1 MRTVNKSNIN
11 LKNLN
16 ILKVID
22 LAYWSDNTAKFSLVG
37 TPIYSERSTEKYF
50 SISDNTEEVSFSLKN
65 VNTVEASTQMF
76 NKGEPRTNSGE
87 PINNY
92 NYGGR
97 S

>member
-22 LAYWSDNTAKFSLVG
+22 LAYWSDNTEKFSHYG
-37 TPIYSERSTEKYF
+37 TLIDCKRSTEKNF

-65 VNTVEASTQMF
+65 ASRVEASTQM
-76 NKGEPRTNSGE
+76 NNNSEPHKQASIIKR
-87 PINNY
+87 NY
-92 NYGGR
+92 D
-97 S
+97 

>member
-22 LAYWSDNTAKFSLVG
+22 LAYWSDNTAKFSLYG
-37 TPIYSERSTEKYF
+37 TPIYCKRSTEKNF

-76 NKGEPRTNSGE
+76 NTGEPRTNSGE